1 MNNLINSDTH
11 AELVDSLKIELYRL
25 KKGYGNNMSL
35 TELRR
40 ISDTDFGGLESTKK
54 QTICLVDTKIKKIL
68 IKLID
73 G

>member
-40 ISDTDFGGLESTKK
+40 ISDTDCGGLESTKK
-54 QTICLVDTKIKKIL
+54 
-68 IKLID
+68 
-73 G
+73 